1 MSDENEFIS
10 EDENAA
16 SSNSN
21 TEGEGTTFD
30 EVVEDSPQVQ
40 ESFEM
45 ISVGP
50 ESQDVDKVDDSDKL
64 PIEER
69 MEEVRLDNE
78 NLSDNESLIEP
89 PVTRTRKRSDKRK
102 TRKSTGTLTDKNSR
116 EGYDTSKPEDK
127 AIQAIQ
133 TQITERLNLNE
144 QKLDKVISTIRPIEK
159 HIHSSEKQTQLSKE
173 IQVQV
178 RQLQRQV
185 RQIEKMSKNI
195 STEIIKKVNK
205 EISSRLQ
212 RVPARG
218 AGPSRSKRNEKSKS
232 KKRSRIIKRKKT

>member
-10 EDENAA
+10 GDENAA

-21 TEGEGTTFD
+21 TEGEATAFD
-30 EVVEDSPQVQ
+30 EVVDSPQVQ

-50 ESQDVDKVDDSDKL
+50 GSQDVDKVDDSDKL

-69 MEEVRLDNE
+69 MEEVRVDNE
-78 NLSDNESLIEP
+78 NLSDDESLVEP
-89 PVTRTRKRSDKRK
+89 PVTRTRKRSNKRK
-102 TRKSTGTLTDKNSR
+102 TRKSTGTLTGKNSK
-116 EGYDTSKPEDK
+116 EGYDTSKLEDK
-127 AIQAIQ
+127 AIQAFQ

-144 QKLDKVISTIRPIEK
+144 EKLDKVISTIRPIEK
-159 HIHSSEKQTQLSKE
+159 HIHSSEKQAQLSKE

-205 EISSRLQ
+205 EISSRIQ
-212 RVPARG
+212 RMPARG
-218 AGPSRSKRNEKSKS
+218 AGPNRSKRNEKAKS
-232 KKRSRIIKRKKT
+232 RKRSKINKRKKT

>member
-21 TEGEGTTFD
+21 TEGEDTTFD
-30 EVVEDSPQVQ
+30 EVVEESPQVQ

-69 MEEVRLDNE
+69 IEEVRLDNE
-78 NLSDNESLIEP
+78 NLSDDDSLVEP
-89 PVTRTRKRSDKRK
+89 PVARTRKRSNKRK
-102 TRKSTGTLTDKNSR
+102 TRKSAGILTGKNSK
-116 EGYDTSKPEDK
+116 EAYDTSKPEDK

-159 HIHSSEKQTQLSKE
+159 HIHSSEKQAQLSKE

-178 RQLQRQV
+178 RQLQKQI

-212 RVPARG
+212 KVPARG

>member
-21 TEGEGTTFD
+21 TEGEDTTFD

-78 NLSDNESLIEP
+78 NLSDNE
-89 PVTRTRKRSDKRK
+89 
-102 TRKSTGTLTDKNSR
+102 
-116 EGYDTSKPEDK
+116 
-127 AIQAIQ
+127 
-133 TQITERLNLNE
+133 
-144 QKLDKVISTIRPIEK
+144 
-159 HIHSSEKQTQLSKE
+159 
-173 IQVQV
+173 
-178 RQLQRQV
+178 
-185 RQIEKMSKNI
+185 
-195 STEIIKKVNK
+195 
-205 EISSRLQ
+205 
-212 RVPARG
+212 
-218 AGPSRSKRNEKSKS
+218 
-232 KKRSRIIKRKKT
+232 